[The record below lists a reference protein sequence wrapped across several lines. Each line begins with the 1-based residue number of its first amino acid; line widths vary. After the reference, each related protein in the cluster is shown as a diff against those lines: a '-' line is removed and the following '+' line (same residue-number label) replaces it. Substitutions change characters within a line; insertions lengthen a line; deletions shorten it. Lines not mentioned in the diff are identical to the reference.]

1 MPNNREMIGR
11 TRPLL
16 MTVLL
21 GALGTV
27 APLLLPQLAQAQQ
40 PYIGEV
46 ICGGWNFCPNGW
58 AECNGQLLSIA
69 ENDALFTLIG
79 TTYGGDG
86 QTNFAVPNIQGRTM
100 VGQGTGPGLTTKVQ
114 GEMSGTET
122 VTLMTTQIPS
132 HTHPMAA
139 NAGAEKSASPAGKIV
154 GTAPGSAP
162 VFSSSAPTTTLSASA
177 VGVAGQSQPHN
188 NLQPYLAVK
197 CCISLFGVFPTQN

>member
-1 MPNNREMIGR
+1 MSNNAPNGSRASS
-11 TRPLL
+11 LL
-16 MTVLL
+16 ASGLL
-21 GALGTV
+21 VGLSVMSSLG
-27 APLLLPQLAQAQQ
+27 LPTSAWAQQ

-58 AECNGQLLSIA
+58 GECNGQLINITDN
-69 ENDALFTLIG
+69 ETLFNLIG

-86 QTNFAVPNIQGRTM
+86 QSTFALPNIQGRTM
-100 VGQGTGPGLTTKVQ
+100 VGQGTGPGLATKTL
-114 GEMSGTET
+114 GEVGGVES
-122 VTLMTTQIPS
+122 VTLTTQQIPA

-139 NAGAEKSASPAGKIV
+139 NTGAEKSASPAGKIV

-162 VFSSSAPTTTLSASA
+162 VFSSAAPSTNLSPTV
-177 VGVAGQSQPHN
+177 VGIAGQSQPHN